1 MNETAHYNH
10 NAKAWRGGDSPSFL
24 FIVRLGDDNT
34 VSIAVFIKKYYI
46 S

>member
-1 MNETAHYNH
+1 MRKLGEGRLS
-10 NAKAWRGGDSPSFL
+10 KLSFV
-24 FIVRLGDDNT
+24 VRLGDDNI

>member
-10 NAKAWRGGDSPSFL
+10 NAKAWRGETLQAFF
-24 FIVRLGDDNT
+24 FIVRLGDDNI